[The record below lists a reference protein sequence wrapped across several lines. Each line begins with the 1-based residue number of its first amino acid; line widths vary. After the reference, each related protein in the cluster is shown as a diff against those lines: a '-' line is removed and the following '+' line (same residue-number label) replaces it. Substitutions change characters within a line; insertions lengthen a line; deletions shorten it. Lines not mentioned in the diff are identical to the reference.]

1 LGFDAAKVTAQM
13 DSAEVMA
20 VIQANHDLAGAL
32 SITGTP
38 TFILN
43 GKKLEVNQWPQLE
56 PLLQRAGAR

>member
-1 LGFDAAKVTAQM
+1 MQAIADASTAQ
-13 DSAEVMA
+13 AEE
-20 VIQANHDLAGAL
+20 LK
-32 SITGTP
+32 ITSTP